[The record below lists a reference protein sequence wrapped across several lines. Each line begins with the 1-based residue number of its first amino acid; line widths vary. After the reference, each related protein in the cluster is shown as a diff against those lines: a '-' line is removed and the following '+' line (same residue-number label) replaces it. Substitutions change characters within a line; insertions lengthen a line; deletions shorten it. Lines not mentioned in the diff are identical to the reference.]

1 MSEGKDKT
9 IKKSSSNPNIGYQM
23 YKDPKKEN
31 TATDIYYET
40 KRKKPYSKVSI
51 PTFDSV
57 IKAKEWVDDVN
68 KM

>member
-1 MSEGKDKT
+1 MSKN
-9 IKKSSSNPNIGYQM
+9 IKKSSTNPNIGYQM
-23 YKDPKKEN
+23 YKDPKQED
-31 TATDIYYET
+31 TATDIYYKT
-40 KRKKPYSKVSI
+40 ARRKIKSNVSI